1 MLCGDLS
8 AAGIYMEKGLSL
20 YKYDDSFVELEQSL
34 QKLVESH
41 FGKPLKDLYDDE
53 KTAPGWP
60 SACLVRREVYPWS
73 EYEPDRFAEVEEIN
87 EMMNDVAPRFE
98 VKAVE
103 LPALTGTS
111 VTGISKQLG
120 VFAKEDVG
128 PGELVLDETSLLTV
142 NNRLQDM
149 LCDACSSEIPDLKS
163 ANRDAVAA
171 CPACEVVFCSQEC
184 HDAAME
190 NYHPAVC
197 ETDAESIMKDP
208 KPNKAADSLYSL
220 LLLRCFALA
229 ETRGCHPL
237 DLQEIKYIWGDFHF
251 KNIDEEFRSPNP
263 ADSTADAFAGLPK
276 SLPFSFEYNISLP
289 FHMLEKMDID
299 IFANPHYDVWVFN
312 TLFSKFRGTA
322 SARLSG
328 TGRSVARG
336 PDVCAVHP
344 MWCLANHSC
353 DPTVTWEWGGSIK
366 MSTRS
371 ERAAWQGKDGKKV
384 FNAPGLKKGEEILN
398 HYCDLELPV
407 QERREWA
414 RGALGGD
421 CQCERCL
428 WEDQQQKQG

>member
-8 AAGIYMEKGLSL
+8 AAGIYMEKGLAL
-20 YKYDDSFVELEQSL
+20 YKYDDSFVELDQSL
-34 QKLVESH
+34 RSLVEAH
-41 FGKPLKDLYDDE
+41 YGKPIEELHDDE
-53 KTAPGWP
+53 KPPSSWP

-73 EYEPDRFAEVEEIN
+73 ENEPDRFAEIDEIN
-87 EMMNDVAPRFE
+87 EMMNEVAPKFE

-103 LPALTGTS
+103 LPALTGAS
-111 VTGISKQLG
+111 ATGVSKQLG
-120 VFAKEDVG
+120 VFAKEDVE
-128 PGELVLDETSLLTV
+128 PGQVVLDETSLLTV

-149 LCDACSSEIPDLKS
+149 LCDACSSDIPDLKS
-163 ANRDAVAA
+163 ANRDSVAA
-171 CPACEVVFCSQEC
+171 CSACEVVFCSQEC

-197 ETDAESIMKDP
+197 ETDAESILKDP
-208 KPNKAADSLYSL
+208 EPSEAVDSLYSL

-237 DLQEIKYIWGDFHF
+237 DLQEIKYIWGDFNF
-251 KNIDEEFRSPNP
+251 TDIDRDFRRTDP
-263 ADSTADAFAGLPK
+263 ADLKTDAFAGFPR
-276 SLPFSFEYNISLP
+276 SLPFQFKYNITLP

-299 IFANPHYDVWVFN
+299 IFANPQYDVWVFN

-328 TGRSVARG
+328 TGGSIARG

-366 MSTRS
+366 MSTR
-371 ERAAWQGKDGKKV
+371 EKRAEWQGKDGKKAV
-384 FNAPGLKKGEEILN
+384 NKPGLKQGEEILN
-398 HYCDLELPV
+398 HYCDLDLPV
-407 QERREWA
+407 QERRERA

-421 CQCERCL
+421 CQCERCV
-428 WEDQQQKQG
+428 WEAQQQQA

>member
-8 AAGIYMEKGLSL
+8 AAGIYMEKGLAL
-20 YKYDDSFVELEQSL
+20 YKYDDSFVELDQSL
-34 QKLVESH
+34 RSLVEAH
-41 FGKPLKDLYDDE
+41 YGKPLKELHDNE
-53 KTAPGWP
+53 KPPSSWP

-73 EYEPDRFAEVEEIN
+73 ENEPDRFAEIDEIN
-87 EMMNDVAPRFE
+87 EMMNEVAPKFE

-103 LPALTGTS
+103 LPALTGAS
-111 VTGISKQLG
+111 ASGVSKQLG
-120 VFAKEDVG
+120 VFAKEDVE
-128 PGELVLDETSLLTV
+128 PGEVVLDETSLLTV

-149 LCDACSSEIPDLKS
+149 LCDACSSDIPDLRS
-163 ANRDAVAA
+163 ATRDSVAA
-171 CPACEVVFCSQEC
+171 CSACEVVFCSQEC

-197 ETDAESIMKDP
+197 ETDAESILKDP
-208 KPNKAADSLYSL
+208 EPSEAVDSLYSL

-237 DLQEIKYIWGDFHF
+237 DLQEIKYIWGDFNF
-251 KNIDEEFRSPNP
+251 TDIDRDFRRTDP
-263 ADSTADAFAGLPK
+263 ADQKTDAFAGFPR
-276 SLPFSFEYNISLP
+276 SLPFQFKYNITLP

-299 IFANPHYDVWVFN
+299 IFANPQYDVWVFN

-328 TGRSVARG
+328 TGGSIARG

-366 MSTRS
+366 MSTRKN
-371 ERAAWQGKDGKKV
+371 RAEWQGKDGKKV
-384 FNAPGLKKGEEILN
+384 VNEPGLKQGEEILN
-398 HYCDLELPV
+398 HYCDLDLPV

-421 CQCERCL
+421 CQCERCV
-428 WEDQQQKQG
+428 WEDEQQHA

>member
-8 AAGIYMEKGLSL
+8 AAGLYMDKGIIL
-20 YKYDDSFVELEQSL
+20 YKYDDSIAELEETLVS
-34 QKLVESH
+34 LVEAR
-41 FGKPLKDLYDDE
+41 FGKPLNDLYDDE
-53 KTAPGWP
+53 KIPSGWP
-60 SACLVRREVYPWS
+60 SASLVRREVYPWS

-87 EMMNDVAPRFE
+87 EMMKEVAPKFE

-120 VFAKEDVG
+120 VFAREDVP
-128 PGELVLDETSLLTV
+128 PGQVVLDETSLLTV

-149 LCDACSSEIPDLKS
+149 LCDACSSDIPDLKS
-163 ANRDAVAA
+163 ANRDSVAA
-171 CPACEVVFCSQEC
+171 CAACEVVFCSQAC

-197 ETDAESIMKDP
+197 ETDAESILKDP
-208 KPNKAADSLYSL
+208 EPSKSADSLYSL

-237 DLQEIKYIWGDFHF
+237 DLQEIKYIWGDFHSTNVD
-251 KNIDEEFRSPNP
+251 KNFQSPDPN
-263 ADSTADAFAGLPK
+263 DINTAFAGLPR
-276 SLPFSFEYNISLP
+276 SLPFQFEYNISLP

-299 IFANPHYDVWVFN
+299 IFANPQYDVWVFN

-328 TGRSVARG
+328 SGGSVARG

-353 DPTVTWEWGGSIK
+353 DPTVTWVWGGSIK
-366 MSTRS
+366 MSTR
-371 ERAAWQGKDGKKV
+371 EKRAEWQGKDGKKTV
-384 FNAPGLKKGEEILN
+384 NEPGLKQGEEILN
-398 HYCDLELPV
+398 HYCDLDLPV

-421 CQCERCL
+421 CQCDRCV
-428 WEDQQQKQG
+428 WEDQQQKQA